1 MNPYKGHETY
11 KKPAYG
17 QYEQKYE
24 HKPYEP
30 KYEPKPYE
38 QKYEA
43 KPYDDYQKPH
53 YEYVL
58 LHKKK

>member
-1 MNPYKGHETY
+1 MIS
-11 KKPAYG
+11 AYLHLFREP
-17 QYEQKYE
+17 YEQKYE
-24 HKPYEP
+24 AKPYEP